1 MRIANEAGT
10 AQLGIVG
17 GSQTPEVDEAA
28 MAEGR
33 KMVRKRKP
41 IVSMANGLNGFVAF
55 FILCGFY

>member
-17 GSQTPEVDEAA
+17 GSQTPEVDDAA

-33 KMVRKRKP
+33 KMVRNRKP
-41 IVSMANGLNGFVAF
+41 IVSMANELNEFAAL